1 MTSSEA
7 CEITR
12 LEPAAIIGFDGHVIA
27 GLRVHPDQKHLVF
40 PLGNEISVYE
50 LETNRQT
57 FLRGHTNTISTVDIS
72 PTGKMVASGQTN
84 HMGFRAYVIIWDWES
99 RKEISRYELHRVKV
113 QSLCFSSNEQ
123 YLVSLGGKDCGS
135 IIVWDIEQNMAICGI
150 TATKETTGDAL
161 KVCGLNQRWTTFV
174 SGGDQNLRVW
184 HIDRDRKRLNVQDVA
199 VGKLRREFT
208 GMRITEN
215 DEILYVGTMSGDI
228 VKIRLNVSSN
238 PNAPMPDK
246 TPVMLGC
253 FGKYNPRKPVGK
265 DCEKYHYGVRD
276 LLILPNGSLIIG
288 AGDGTI
294 EMVHER
300 NVSFKN
306 YTSPTWPQLKSLQST
321 KVGGVITSL
330 QIVNQYTLLI
340 GTDGCEIYSL
350 ELQNFKT
357 SLRLLKTCHTNA
369 VYDIAFPYNFSL
381 VFATSSHES
390 IRIWST
396 SRMQELLRIVVP
408 NFASSS
414 IVFSRDGKSIISA
427 WNDGVIRAFTPL
439 SGKLI
444 YAIPNAHNKGCSS
457 VAVTSNGKI
466 LVSGGIEGQVR
477 VWKIEPYVQSMIGVL
492 KEHYGPIESVHINS
506 FDTEVVSA
514 SRDGSCVIWDL
525 IRLTRKHVIFAHT
538 QFIAAQY
545 YPTGVQ
551 ILTAGSDKLIGYWE
565 AFDGSLVR
573 EVEGSKSGPIN
584 AIDMNMTGE
593 YFVSAGTD
601 QVVRLWDYQLGVEVA
616 VGIGHASAI
625 TSARYSPNGKFL
637 VTGSSDGGIFVW
649 TVPEN
654 YHIKIPSPQEL
665 ASGSGSNNRTK
676 PNTDSAGK
684 RLVPCRA
691 PKASNENVRQLESAQ
706 SNRSSQIANCPAV
719 DLNAQPTIDP
729 CVDTASLADD
739 TEQQDQLETRS
750 VHSQK
755 SQIFDR

>member
-1 MTSSEA
+1 MTSAEA
-7 CEITR
+7 CEIIR

-72 PTGKMVASGQTN
+72 PSGKMVASGQTN

-99 RKEISRYELHRVKV
+99 RREISRYELHRVKV

-135 IIVWDIEQNMAICGI
+135 IIVWDIEQNMAICGV

-208 GMRITEN
+208 GMCITEN

-253 FGKYNPRKPVGK
+253 FGKHNPRKPVGK

-306 YTSPTWPQLKSLQST
+306 YNSPTWPQLKSLQST

-357 SLRLLKTCHTNA
+357 SLKLLKTCHTNA

-439 SGKLI
+439 TGKLI

-477 VWKIEPYVQSMIGVL
+477 VWKIEPYMQSMIGVL

-654 YHIKIPSPQEL
+654 YHIKIPAPEVTSG
-665 ASGSGSNNRTK
+665 GSGNNNRTK
-676 PNTDSAGK
+676 PNTDSASK
-684 RLVPCRA
+684 RVVPCRA
-691 PKASNENVRQLESAQ
+691 PKTNNENVRQLESAR
-706 SNRSSQIANCPAV
+706 SNRSSQITNCPAV

-739 TEQQDQLETRS
+739 NEQQEQLETRS

>member
-1 MTSSEA
+1 MSSEEVG
-7 CEITR
+7 EITN

-40 PLGNEISVYE
+40 PLGNEISIYE

-84 HMGFRAYVIIWDWES
+84 HMGFRAYVIIWDWQS

-135 IIVWDIEQNMAICGI
+135 IIVWDIEQNIAICGTI
-150 TATKETTGDAL
+150 ATKETTGDAL
-161 KVCGLNQRWTTFV
+161 NVCALRQRWTVFV

-184 HIDRDRKRLNVQDVA
+184 HIDRDRKRLEVQDVA

-208 GMRITEN
+208 GMCITED
-215 DEILYVGTMSGDI
+215 DEVLYVGTMSGDI

-238 PNAPMPDK
+238 PNASAQDK
-246 TPVMLGC
+246 LPVLLGC
-253 FGKYNPRKPVGK
+253 FGKHNPRKPVGK

-276 LLILPNGSLIIG
+276 LLILPNGCLVIA

-294 EMVHER
+294 DMVQER

-306 YTSPTWPQLKSLQST
+306 YNSPTWPQLTSIQSA
-321 KVGGVITSL
+321 KIGGVITSL
-330 QIVNQYTLLI
+330 QIVNKTSLLI
-340 GTDGCEIYSL
+340 GTNGCEIYAL

-357 SLRLLKTCHTNA
+357 SLRLLKTCHTNT

-381 VFATSSHES
+381 VFATASHES

-439 SGKLI
+439 TGKLI

-457 VAVTSNGKI
+457 LDVTSNGKI
-466 LVSGGIEGQVR
+466 LVSGGVEGQVR

-492 KEHYGPIESVHINS
+492 KEHYGPIESVHINC

-545 YPTGVQ
+545 WTNGVQ

-601 QVVRLWDYQLGVEVA
+601 QIVRLWDYQLGTEVA
-616 VGIGHASAI
+616 VGIGHATSI

-637 VTGSSDGGIFVW
+637 VTGSSDGGVFVW
-649 TVPEN
+649 TVPEK
-654 YHIKIPSPQEL
+654 YHIKIASPDKEGKN
-665 ASGSGSNNRTK
+665 ANRKT
-676 PNTDSAGK
+676 NSSDSAT
-684 RLVPCRA
+684 R
-691 PKASNENVRQLESAQ
+691 KAVQYRPTRNANENVRELESAR
-706 SNRSSQIANCPAV
+706 SNRSDCQISTCPEV
-719 DLNAQPTIDP
+719 DINAQPTIDP

-739 TEQQDQLETRS
+739 TEREEQQQLETRS
-750 VHSQK
+750 FHSQK
-755 SQIFDR
+755 SQIFE